1 MSLLLVASVAGALSA
16 CAPGPAHVSVET
28 LREVA
33 DRFDRAQLAQDRATL
48 ERMTAPDLILIGG
61 DGTRQNRQQ
70 FIDGYFGP
78 GLSFEPATAADRY
91 FIPLGPDVG
100 IVGGEVVMRGTSNG
114 TPFASRIR
122 FSDTFRRI
130 DGEWVAVHLQ
140 ATRVP
145 AAQ

>member
-1 MSLLLVASVAGALSA
+1 MSLLLAASVVGALSA
-16 CAPGPAHVSVET
+16 CAPSCVSVET

-61 DGTRQNRQQ
+61 DGIRQNRQQ

-78 GLSFEPATAADRY
+78 GLTFEPAEAEDRY

-100 IVGGEVVMRGTSNG
+100 IVGGEVMMRGSSNG

-122 FSDTFRRI
+122 FSDTFRLI
-130 DGEWVAVHLQ
+130 GGEWVAVHLQ